1 MCLLSTGSQVRIL
14 LVRPTFNA
22 MKIIVVSK
30 YCGDSSRELVEALQA
45 NNIDAWYLAPDEYE
59 RKAVG
64 PHKLFAYGWSGSSK
78 AGSHERINLRHSTRC
93 CIDKVSTLCALNEK
107 GIPVPGWCQTKHDV
121 PKAWEHVVVRESRTG
136 RKAEGFAI
144 VAQCDG
150 EVLPDGELYTEYFY
164 HKYEYRIVVFKDQ
177 AFVYY
182 KRRINDGT
190 EHEFV
195 YRDPLEFLPMVKDA
209 RKAAKALNI
218 DYVGFDVVAQNK
230 RSYRFLEA
238 NSGPILTDEVR
249 DYIVAYYKD

>member
-1 MCLLSTGSQVRIL
+1 MMRVRFL
-14 LVRPTFNA
+14 QVRPTNNA

-30 YCGDSSRELVEALQA
+30 YCGDSSRELVAALQA
-45 NNIDAWYLAPDEYE
+45 NKIDAQYLTPTLYDT
-59 RKAVG
+59 RVIG
-64 PHKLFAYGWSGSSK
+64 PHNLFAYGWSGTSK
-78 AGSHERINLRHSTRC
+78 YDSKERINTRNSTLL
-93 CIDKVSTLCALNEK
+93 CIDKVSTFCALNEK
-107 GIPVPGWCQTKHDV
+107 GIPVPGWCETKHNV
-121 PKAWEHVVVRESRTG
+121 PKDWDHVVVRKDRCG
-136 RKAEGFAI
+136 RKAEGLTI

-150 EVLPDGELYTEYFY
+150 EVLPDGQLYTEYFY

-190 EHEFV
+190 GHAFI
-195 YRDPLEFLPMVKDA
+195 YRDPLEFLPMVRDA

-249 DYIVAYYKD
+249 DCIVAYYKEQ

>member
-1 MCLLSTGSQVRIL
+1 
-14 LVRPTFNA
+14 

-30 YCGDSSRELVEALQA
+30 YCDDSSRELVEALQA
-45 NNIDAWYLAPDEYE
+45 NEIDAEYLPPIQYE
-59 RKAVG
+59 NRAVG
-64 PHKLFAYGWSGSSK
+64 PHMLFAYGWSGSK
-78 AGSHERINLRHSTRC
+78 GPIDKRNRINSRQATLL

-107 GIPVPGWCQTKHDV
+107 GIPVPGWCENKHDV
-121 PKAWEHVVVRESRTG
+121 PKAWDHVVVRETRTG
-136 RKAEGFAI
+136 RKAEGFSI

-164 HKYEYRIVVFKDQ
+164 HKYEYRIVVFKDNV
-177 AFVYY
+177 FVYY
-182 KRRINDGT
+182 KKRINGGE
-190 EHEFV
+190 EHEFIWKDERQ
-195 YRDPLEFLPMVKDA
+195 YPDMVRDA

-249 DYIVAYYKD
+249 DCIVAYYKD